1 MTWLVFPLL
10 LVGFPGIT
18 FGDPDF
24 QNRIIG
30 GYYVDIAD
38 APYQAEV
45 IIDGTAICSGAI
57 IKPQFIL
64 TAASCVSE
72 YYSSVQ
78 VRVDTNSRDYDGTGT
93 LVGVCNIISH
103 RGYNY
108 WRFDN
113 NLALLKLC
121 EPLKTSKTVKPISLA
136 EELPADYSWC
146 VVSGWGSTS
155 WWGSWWDR
163 CFGSLPDYL
172 QMVWVSVYN
181 REQCAVDRGVWFGL
195 WDNGISQLTLCTQYG
210 AGGCSYDTGA
220 PLVRNG
226 YLVGILSEGGC
237 SKKPDVYASLT
248 WFRNWIADNT
258 AEDDTTTPASS
269 TSVSTPGPT
278 SSSIGSSST
287 SVTPSI
293 PESSSSTKLTPTSTS
308 VTTNTPGIPSSPS
321 RIPETTSGTK
331 TSLSSTI
338 SSSTETTPPSTTL
351 SPTSTPKATASTT
364 SISPTNTPTTKV
376 SPTSTPETTAGS
388 TVSSSTETTPPS
400 TISSPTDT
408 TSTPSTTALPTS
420 SPESTAGTET
430 TSSSIPTTIPSSPDT
445 TNTLST
451 TVSPATRLPMCTGA
465 EENITPRPVIP

>member
-1 MTWLVFPLL
+1 MILLVLPLL
-10 LVGFPGIT
+10 LAGLTRIT
-18 FGDPDF
+18 FGDPEI

-57 IKPQFIL
+57 IKPKFIL

-93 LVGVCNIISH
+93 LVDVCDIISH
-103 RGYNY
+103 GGYNY

-121 EPLKTSKTVKPISLA
+121 EPLKTSKTVSPIGLSQ
-136 EELPADYSWC
+136 ELPVDYSWC

-181 REQCAVDRGVWFGL
+181 REQCAADRGVWFGL
-195 WDNGISQLTLCTQYG
+195 WDNGISYLTLCTQYG

-237 SKKPDVYASLT
+237 SKKPDVYASVI
-248 WFRNWIADNT
+248 WFQNWIEDNT
-258 AEDDTTTPASS
+258 ADDVTTTPSNS
-269 TSVSTPGPT
+269 TSVSTQVPT
-278 SSSIGSSST
+278 SSSIISTSDTPRTTPLPTSIPETTSSPKITPISTVSSST
-287 SVTPSI
+287 I
-293 PESSSSTKLTPTSTS
+293 
-308 VTTNTPGIPSSPS
+308 TTNTPTTTSAPTSV
-321 RIPETTSGTK
+321 PETTSGTEI
-331 TSLSSTI
+331 SSSTTI
-338 SSSTETTPPSTTL
+338 SSSTRTTKTPSTTL
-351 SPTSTPKATASTT
+351 SPTSTPKATTSGTSSSTVSISTGVTKAPITT
-364 SISPTNTPTTKV
+364 S
-376 SPTSTPETTAGS
+376 SPTSSPITTSSS
-388 TVSSSTETTPPS
+388 TVSSSTETSDTP
-400 TISSPTDT
+400 TTTDLSP
-408 TSTPSTTALPTS
+408 TSTPETSPSSTNPIVSTS
-420 SPESTAGTET
+420 DEEG
-430 TSSSIPTTIPSSPDT
+430 TIP
-445 TNTLST
+445 
-451 TVSPATRLPMCTGA
+451 V
-465 EENITPRPVIP
+465 TPKPLDP

>member
-1 MTWLVFPLL
+1 MILLVLSLL
-10 LVGFPGIT
+10 LAGFTRIT
-18 FGDPDF
+18 FGDPEF

-57 IKPQFIL
+57 IKPKFIL

-93 LVGVCNIISH
+93 LVDVCNIISH
-103 RGYNY
+103 QGYNY

-121 EPLKTSKTVKPISLA
+121 EPLKTSKTVNPIGLSQ
-136 EELPADYSWC
+136 ELPEDYSWC

-181 REQCAVDRGVWFGL
+181 REQCAADRGVWFGL
-195 WDNGISQLTLCTQYG
+195 WDNGISYLTLCTQYG

-237 SKKPDVYASLT
+237 SKKPDVYASVI
-248 WFRNWIADNT
+248 WFLNWIEDNT
-258 AEDDTTTPASS
+258 ADDVTTPPSNS
-269 TSVSTPGPT
+269 TSVSTQVPT
-278 SSSIGSSST
+278 SSSIISTSDTPRTTPLPTSIPETTSSTKITPISTVSSST
-287 SVTPSI
+287 I
-293 PESSSSTKLTPTSTS
+293 
-308 VTTNTPGIPSSPS
+308 TTNTPTTTSAPTSV
-321 RIPETTSGTK
+321 PETTSGTEI
-331 TSLSSTI
+331 SSSTTI
-338 SSSTETTPPSTTL
+338 SSST
-351 SPTSTPKATASTT
+351 ATT
-364 SISPTNTPTTKV
+364 S
-376 SPTSTPETTAGS
+376 ET
-388 TVSSSTETTPPS
+388 SSSTGSVS
-400 TISSPTDT
+400 TDFYSFTYFFSYNYPKFHCIQLHRNYTKYTDNYFYPYFY
-408 TSTPSTTALPTS
+408 S
-420 SPESTAGTET
+420 
-430 TSSSIPTTIPSSPDT
+430 
-445 TNTLST
+445 
-451 TVSPATRLPMCTGA
+451 
-465 EENITPRPVIP
+465 